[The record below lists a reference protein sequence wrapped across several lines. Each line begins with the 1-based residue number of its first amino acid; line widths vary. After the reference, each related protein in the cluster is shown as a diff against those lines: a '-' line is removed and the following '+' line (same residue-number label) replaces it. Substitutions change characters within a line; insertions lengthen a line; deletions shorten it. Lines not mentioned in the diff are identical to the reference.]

1 MDFIVSAATDIGI
14 KKTTNQDSFNV
25 RIFDTPMG
33 KVVFA
38 VLCDGMGGLSK
49 GEVASATV
57 VNAFCKWADG
67 RLSNLCATGIQ
78 DADIRREWQEIVE
91 IYNVKIK
98 NYAHSCGTNMGTT
111 VTVMLMTPYRY
122 YIANVGDTRAYEIGE
137 GLRMLTKD
145 QTVVARE
152 VEYGHLTPEQ
162 AEKDP
167 RRSVLLQCIGASEE
181 VAADFFFG
189 DTKMNCVYMLCTDG
203 FRHEITSEEIHQY
216 MHPDRMLEMDGM
228 KSIME
233 ELISINKQR
242 LEQDNISV
250 IAIRTF

>member
-1 MDFIVSAATDIGI
+1 MDFIISAVTDIGI

-57 VNAFCKWADG
+57 VNAFCKWADQ
-67 RLSNLCATGIQ
+67 RLAALCSTGIQ
-78 DADIRREWQEIVE
+78 DADIRKEWQSIVE
-91 IYNVKIK
+91 TYNAKIK
-98 NYAHSCGTNMGTT
+98 AYAHSCSTNMGTT
-111 VTVMLMTPYRY
+111 VTAMLITPYRY
-122 YIANVGDTRAYEIGE
+122 YIANVGDTRAYEINDAI
-137 GLRMLTKD
+137 RILTKD

-152 VEYGHLTPEQ
+152 IEYGHLTPEE

-167 RRSVLLQCIGASEE
+167 RRSVLLQCIGASDE

-189 DTKMNCVYMLCTDG
+189 DTKLNCVYMLCTDG
-203 FRHEITSEEIHQY
+203 FRHEITADEIHQSL
-216 MHPDRMLEMDGM
+216 HPDRMLEMDGM
-228 KSIME
+228 KKNME
-233 ELISINKQR
+233 ELVSLNKQR